1 MAKKRPVTRE
11 GRVWQALDELADALA
26 EFDGDEELREIAEYV
41 DPRKVKS
48 VISQLQAVI
57 GE

>member
-1 MAKKRPVTRE
+1 MAKKKPVTRE

-26 EFDGDEELREIAEYV
+26 EFDGDEELREIAGYV
-41 DPRKVKS
+41 DTGKVES
-48 VISQLQAVI
+48 VISQLQAII